1 MKSGPALQKLAKH
14 KIEMLQQAVNA
25 AANEADAAQ
34 ARVTR
39 LDMTLEQERLLAA
52 QSGQGG
58 GDFARYAMAM
68 KPKRAGLA
76 QEAAKAAARADAV
89 RAELMEA
96 FAEGKKI
103 EILMERALERER
115 AEEARI
121 EQANLD
127 EIALRKKG

>member
-14 KIEMLQQAVNA
+14 RIEMLQQALNA
-25 AANEADAAQ
+25 ADSEAHAAKT
-34 ARVTR
+34 RVTQ
-39 LDMTLEQERLLAA
+39 LDITLERERLIAA
-52 QSGQGG
+52 QSGEPT
-58 GDFARYAMAM
+58 DFARYAMAM
-68 KPKRAGLA
+68 KPRRAGLLKDS
-76 QEAAKAAARADAV
+76 AAAAARADVV

-103 EILMERALERER
+103 EILMERALVRER

-127 EIALRKKG
+127 EIALRKKS